1 MVEVLSLNE
10 KVLQE
15 AVNLPLRNDRDIDNF
30 WEREI
35 RPLFNLESLFFRVKT
50 LDGNYVNYVN
60 LDNGATTNPFAQL
73 KQYIDDKLDSY
84 GSVHRGSGQK
94 SIITT
99 QEYDSSR
106 DVIRDFVGSS
116 ASNYVIFSKNTTE
129 AINGAAT
136 LWAKRPGKILVSDI
150 EHSSNLLPWV
160 TRDEVVQYRTQPDGS
175 VDLVEIEN
183 ILKAHQQKPETERIK
198 LLTMT
203 GASTITGYR
212 PPIYEL
218 AALAHRYGVKM
229 FADVCQL
236 IQHEKVDM
244 RPDDDPSHLDFV
256 AFSGHKMY
264 APYGTGVL
272 LGPKEFFDDCYP
284 YQIGGGNLPYIT
296 RNLEIK
302 RFYTERAH
310 DPGTPNA
317 MGAIAIAK
325 AIHIIEGLGRKRIAN
340 YEHSLVE
347 YTFTRLREIPGV
359 KVHITGEDI
368 AHVIPFDI
376 DGFDG
381 RLVAEVLAQEYGIGV
396 RAGAFCTYEYIR
408 KLKNISDERDLEIAA
423 EVERGI
429 TRNIPTIIRASFAV
443 YNTFEDCDR
452 FLYAISQ
459 KSQYK
464 VEHYLPTYQQDEA
477 TGVWTVIES

>member
-1 MVEVLSLNE
+1 MLIVQAETTENALLNLH
-10 KVLQE
+10 K
-15 AVNLPLRNDRDIDNF
+15 F
-30 WEREI
+30 WEQEI
-35 RPLFNLESLFFRVKT
+35 KPLFTTESLLFKVKI
-50 LDGNYVNYVN
+50 LNGNNIKYVN
-60 LDNGATTNPFAQL
+60 LDNGATTTPFAPV
-73 KQYIDDKLDSY
+73 KQYVNDMLDSY

-94 SIITT
+94 SLISTR
-99 QEYDSSR
+99 EYDASR
-106 DVIRDFVGSS
+106 DIIRNFVGASS
-116 ASNYVIFSKNTTE
+116 QNYVIFAKNTTE

-160 TRDEVVQYRTQPDGS
+160 TNDQVVQYRTQPNGN

-183 ILKAHQQKPETERIK
+183 ILKAHQQRPKNEQIK
-198 LLTMT
+198 LLTIT

-212 PPIYEL
+212 PPIYEI
-218 AALAHRYGVKM
+218 AALAHRYNAKM

-236 IQHEKVDM
+236 IQHERVDM
-244 RPDDDPSHLDFV
+244 RTDDHPCHLDFV

-264 APYGTGVL
+264 APYGTGVIV
-272 LGPKEFFDDCYP
+272 GPKEFFDSFHP

-317 MGAIAIAK
+317 MGAISIAK
-325 AIHIIEGLGRKRIAN
+325 AIQIIEDLSQERIAK
-340 YEHSLVE
+340 YEHYLVE
-347 YTFTRLREIPGV
+347 YTFTRLRQIPGV
-359 KVHITGEDI
+359 TVHISGESL

-381 RLVAEVLAQEYGIGV
+381 RLVAEILAQEHAIGV

-408 KLKNISDERDLEIAA
+408 KLKNISDEQDCKIAK
-423 EVERGI
+423 EVDMGI
-429 TRNIPTIIRASFAV
+429 TRNIPSIIRASFAV
-443 YNTFEDCDR
+443 YNTLEDCDR
-452 FLYAISQ
+452 FLDAILEI
-459 KSQYK
+459 
-464 VEHYLPTYQQDEA
+464 VRNGIDHYLPYYKQDET
-477 TGVWTVIES
+477 TGIWTVIEF

>member
-1 MVEVLSLNE
+1 MTDIFTLGAKIKQANAQ
-10 KVLQE
+10 LQLFTE
-15 AVNLPLRNDRDIDNF
+15 NF
-30 WEREI
+30 DSFWDKEI
-35 RPLFNLESLFFRVKT
+35 KQLFTDESLSFRVKT
-50 LDGNYVNYVN
+50 LNGNYVKYVN
-60 LDNGATTNPFAQL
+60 LDNGATTTPFAAL
-73 KQYIDDKLDSY
+73 KQYVDEMLDTY

-94 SIITT
+94 SVITT
-99 QEYDSSR
+99 REYDASR
-106 DVIRDFVGSS
+106 NIIRDFVGSS
-116 ASNYVIFSKNTTE
+116 PQNYVIFAKNTTE

-136 LWAKRPGKILVSDI
+136 LWAKKPGKILVSDI
-150 EHSSNLLPWV
+150 EHSSNLLPWI
-160 TRDEVVQYRTQPDGS
+160 TRDEVVQYKTQPDGS
-175 VDLVEIEN
+175 VSLTEIEN
-183 ILKAHQQKPETERIK
+183 IFKTHQNRPQAEQIK
-198 LLTMT
+198 LLTIT

-218 AALAHRYGVKM
+218 AALAHRYGAKI

-236 IQHEKVDM
+236 IQHERVDM
-244 RPDDDPSHLDFV
+244 RPDDDPCHLDFV

-272 LGPKEFFDDCYP
+272 LGPKEFFDSSYP

-325 AIHIIEGLGRKRIAN
+325 AIQIIEGLGRSRIAQ

-347 YTFTRLREIPGV
+347 FTFTRLASTPGV
-359 KVHITGEDI
+359 KVHIAGDNL

-381 RLVAEVLAQEYGIGV
+381 RLVAEILAQEYGIGV

-408 KLKNISDERDLEIAA
+408 KLKNISDEQDLEIAN
-423 EVERGI
+423 EVDKGI
-429 TRNIPTIIRASFAV
+429 TRNIPSIIRASFAV
-443 YNTFEDCDR
+443 YNTLEDCDR
-452 FLYAISQ
+452 FISAIAQ
-459 KSQYK
+459 IAKNGFDY
-464 VEHYLPTYQQDEA
+464 YLPYYTQDDT
-477 TGVWTVIES
+477 TGVWTVVDR

>member
-1 MVEVLSLNE
+1 M
-10 KVLQE
+10 KE
-15 AVNLPLRNDRDIDNF
+15 AVKFDTNKSALAEKLESGKSLYNF
-30 WEREI
+30 WEQEI
-35 RPLFNLESLFFRVKT
+35 QPLFTKEALSFQVK
-50 LDGNYVNYVN
+50 LRNGSNIKYVN
-60 LDNGATTNPFAQL
+60 LDNGATTTPFSVV
-73 KQYIDDKLDSY
+73 KQYVDDMLDTY

-94 SIITT
+94 SVITT
-99 QEYDSSR
+99 REYDESR
-106 DVIRDFVGSS
+106 DVIRKFVGSS
-116 ASNYVIFSKNTTE
+116 ASNYVIFAKNTTE

-160 TRDEVVQYRTQPDGS
+160 TNDDVVQYTTQPDGS
-175 VDLVEIEN
+175 IDLTEVEN
-183 ILKAHQQKPETERIK
+183 TLKAHACLPENERIK

-218 AALAHRYGVKM
+218 AALAHKYGAKM

-236 IQHEKVDM
+236 IQHDQVDM
-244 RPDDDPSHLDFV
+244 RPDDDPTHLDFV

-264 APYGTGVL
+264 APYGTGILV
-272 LGPKEFFDDCYP
+272 GPKEFFDSHHP

-317 MGAIAIAK
+317 MGALSIAK
-325 AIHIIEGLGRKRIAN
+325 AIDIIEGLGREKIAE
-340 YEHSLVE
+340 YEHYLVE
-347 YTFTRLREIPGV
+347 YTFTRLKRIPSV
-359 KVHITGEDI
+359 KVHISGDYI
-368 AHVIPFDI
+368 AHVIPFDV
-376 DGFDG
+376 GNFDG
-381 RLVAEVLAQEYGIGV
+381 RLVAEILAQEYGIGI

-423 EVERGI
+423 EVEQGV
-429 TRNIPTIIRASFAV
+429 TRNIPSIIRASFAV
-443 YNTFEDCDR
+443 YNTLEDCDR
-452 FLYAISQ
+452 FLDAIAKIAQ
-459 KSQYK
+459 NG
-464 VEHYLPTYQQDEA
+464 VEHYLSDYQEDQA
-477 TGVWTVIES
+477 TGVWTVR